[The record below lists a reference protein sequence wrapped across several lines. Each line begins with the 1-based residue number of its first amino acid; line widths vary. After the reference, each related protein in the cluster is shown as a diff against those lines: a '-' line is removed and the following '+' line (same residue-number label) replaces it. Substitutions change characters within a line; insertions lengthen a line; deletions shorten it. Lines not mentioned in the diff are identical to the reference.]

1 MPIPSSKAILRGL
14 AENLNP
20 HAPAPTIADLAAWLP
35 RSPVELWQAFGL
47 SFVPITSGKPDR
59 LDRLVIYFHET
70 YVRWCQETSQDMK
83 AAWREHPALAFVAGW
98 QQRAVVV
105 KPTRGAGLPRFQRM
119 SEAEALALPGFD
131 AQRPGPVR
139 GQPVLPGF
147 DVTPVGGCPSW
158 LLSLYDQAGGNT
170 ERPGRG
176 APLDLRVFVG
186 ALLSVP
192 ETARDGRD
200 VRIPITVGELADLL
214 YPNGWNRAN
223 RRRDWESF
231 RRSLRNLDRLR
242 VPIEVDGHMVGVQVV
257 NAFVIPRSWDRGQA
271 SVVLR
276 VAIPASAARGA
287 RVNWDRLRVYGAES
301 APLYRAY
308 LSVCAVLDY
317 SARNGH
323 GITQRIGAPQVDQ
336 HGKRIRGK
344 GGRIIRSATEKVPN
358 PSAKFVGKL
367 TDDDVRRLVGLHAQH
382 HENRKRARAALERLA
397 GDGVIDLRTFRD
409 GCVQIFA
416 PDEDRKASSPG
427 ARTRTG
433 EHGAEGGGPR
443 RGRRHAEHPARRGS
457 SRKRSQQV
465 RQAESTGATSG
476 VNRCDKRSQQVRSSP
491 DPANVSRGLCVL
503 PDLPDPPEK
512 GRAESP
518 GRRAALADA
527 RLHGLSAPNS
537 EIPWTAPAKEVER
550 ERTRQVVR
558 IGSNPNQIARRGG
571 GVPRRSGLPQNRP
584 NRLRRMQPATGHG
597 ANGTR

>member
-1 MPIPSSKAILRGL
+1 MGPMPIPSSKAILRGL

-35 RSPVELWQAFGL
+35 RSPVEVWQAFGL
-47 SFVPITSGKPDR
+47 SFVPITSGEPDR
-59 LDRLVIYFHET
+59 LDRLVIDFHET
-70 YVRWCQETSQDMK
+70 YVQWCQETSLDMK

-131 AQRPGPVR
+131 AQIPGPVR

-158 LLSLYDQAGGNT
+158 LLSLYDQAGGDT

-271 SVVLR
+271 PVVLR

-287 RVNWDRLRVYGAES
+287 RVNWDRLRVYGAGS

-358 PSAKFVGKL
+358 PSVKFVGKL

-433 EHGAEGGGPR
+433 EHGAEGGVRAGAGDMPSIPLD
-443 RGRRHAEHPARRGS
+443 AAPA
-457 SRKRSQQV
+457 V
-465 RQAESTGATSG
+465 SG

-558 IGSNPNQIARRGG
+558 IGSHPNQIARRGG

>member
-1 MPIPSSKAILRGL
+1 M
-14 AENLNP
+14 
-20 HAPAPTIADLAAWLP
+20 
-35 RSPVELWQAFGL
+35 
-47 SFVPITSGKPDR
+47 
-59 LDRLVIYFHET
+59 
-70 YVRWCQETSQDMK
+70 
-83 AAWREHPALAFVAGW
+83 
-98 QQRAVVV
+98 
-105 KPTRGAGLPRFQRM
+105 
-119 SEAEALALPGFD
+119 
-131 AQRPGPVR
+131 
-139 GQPVLPGF
+139 
-147 DVTPVGGCPSW
+147 
-158 LLSLYDQAGGNT
+158 
-170 ERPGRG
+170 
-176 APLDLRVFVG
+176 G

-192 ETARDGRD
+192 ATARDGRD

-242 VPIEVDGHMVGVQVV
+242 VPIKVDGHMVGVQVV

-287 RVNWDRLRVYGAES
+287 RVNWDRLRVYGAGS

-382 HENRKRARAALERLA
+382 HENRNRARAALERLA

-433 EHGAEGGGPR
+433 EHGAEGGVRAGAGDMPSIPLD
-443 RGRRHAEHPARRGS
+443 AAPAVSGVNRCD
-457 SRKRSQQV
+457 KRSQQV
-465 RQAESTGATSG
+465 RQAESTGAQLT
-476 VNRCDKRSQQVRSSP
+476 
-491 DPANVSRGLCVL
+491 
-503 PDLPDPPEK
+503 
-512 GRAESP
+512 
-518 GRRAALADA
+518 
-527 RLHGLSAPNS
+527 
-537 EIPWTAPAKEVER
+537 
-550 ERTRQVVR
+550 
-558 IGSNPNQIARRGG
+558 
-571 GVPRRSGLPQNRP
+571 RSG
-584 NRLRRMQPATGHG
+584 
-597 ANGTR
+597 

>member
-1 MPIPSSKAILRGL
+1 MGPIPIPSSKAILRGL

-35 RSPVELWQAFGL
+35 RSPVEVWQAFGL
-47 SFVPITSGKPDR
+47 SFVPITSGESDR
-59 LDRLVIYFHET
+59 LDRLVIDFHET
-70 YVRWCQETSQDMK
+70 YVQWCQETSLDMK
-83 AAWREHPALAFVAGW
+83 AEWREHPALAFVARW

-131 AQRPGPVR
+131 AQIPGPVR

-158 LLSLYDQAGGNT
+158 LLSLYDQAGGDT

-416 PDEDRKASSPG
+416 PDEDRKA
-427 ARTRTG
+427 
-433 EHGAEGGGPR
+433 
-443 RGRRHAEHPARRGS
+443 
-457 SRKRSQQV
+457 
-465 RQAESTGATSG
+465 
-476 VNRCDKRSQQVRSSP
+476 
-491 DPANVSRGLCVL
+491 
-503 PDLPDPPEK
+503 
-512 GRAESP
+512 
-518 GRRAALADA
+518 
-527 RLHGLSAPNS
+527 
-537 EIPWTAPAKEVER
+537 
-550 ERTRQVVR
+550 
-558 IGSNPNQIARRGG
+558 
-571 GVPRRSGLPQNRP
+571 
-584 NRLRRMQPATGHG
+584 
-597 ANGTR
+597 